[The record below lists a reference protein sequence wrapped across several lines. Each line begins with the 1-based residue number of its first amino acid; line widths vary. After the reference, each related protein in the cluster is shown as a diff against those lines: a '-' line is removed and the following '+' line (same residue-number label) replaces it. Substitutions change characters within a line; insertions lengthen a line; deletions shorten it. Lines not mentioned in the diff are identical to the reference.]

1 MKTFLNSDYPIITG
15 MLKSTTKQDL
25 LAEIKR
31 VRADGAMAYGFQIEH
46 LEDTLKTRE
55 GLGEILDAM
64 SNKPVYVTNYMRNNH
79 TPNITWETLRD
90 QLMMALELGAT
101 LIDIPG
107 DMFDTS
113 EMELTMNKAAI
124 EKQRRLIDEIHERG
138 GEVLMSSHV
147 LRYIPK
153 ETALMIALQ
162 HKERGADICK
172 IVANAS
178 NDAEL
183 RENFEIIHLLE
194 SRLGLKH
201 LTLCNGSHCK
211 KHRRLGPLLG
221 SSLFLAT
228 ENAKAGQNQ
237 PTIAEAIAL
246 LKSVNM
252 YTEGN

>member
-1 MKTFLNSDYPIITG
+1 V
-15 MLKSTTKQDL
+15 LK
-25 LAEIKR
+25 
-31 VRADGAMAYGFQIEH
+31 
-46 LEDTLKTRE
+46 
-55 GLGEILDAM
+55 
-64 SNKPVYVTNYMRNNH
+64 
-79 TPNITWETLRD
+79 
-90 QLMMALELGAT
+90 
-101 LIDIPG
+101 
-107 DMFDTS
+107 
-113 EMELTMNKAAI
+113 
-124 EKQRRLIDEIHERG
+124 
-138 GEVLMSSHV
+138 
-147 LRYIPK
+147 YIPK

-194 SRLGLKH
+194 NRLGLKH